1 LTASHNEIVGSQTL
15 LGSEDSMVSL
25 LITVL
30 MVGVGVVVSGVL
42 LAVVDLLAD
51 FDRIA

>member
-1 LTASHNEIVGSQTL
+1 MI
-15 LGSEDSMVSL
+15 SL

-30 MVGVGVVVSGVL
+30 MIGVGVVVSGVL
-42 LAVVDLLAD
+42 LAVVDLLSE

>member
-1 LTASHNEIVGSQTL
+1 MI
-15 LGSEDSMVSL
+15 SL

-51 FDRIA
+51 FDRIAQEP